1 MDIDDILRQFHCEN
15 SEMTKQR
22 FLNDFSFYISA
33 LKTMLKDDA
42 WKSLGDS
49 LEKKQT
55 ENAFELAHSLKGSAA
70 NCGLTPLY
78 VLLEKITALLRKKRT
93 AKNFCCCMKTL
104 WKKSRNLKVFCKNP

>member
-42 WKSLGDS
+42 
-49 LEKKQT
+49 
-55 ENAFELAHSLKGSAA
+55 
-70 NCGLTPLY
+70 
-78 VLLEKITALLRKKRT
+78 
-93 AKNFCCCMKTL
+93 
-104 WKKSRNLKVFCKNP
+104 

>member
-22 FLNDFSFYISA
+22 FLNDFSFYIST

-55 ENAFELAHSLKGSAA
+55 ESAFELAHQSL
-70 NCGLTPLY
+70 
-78 VLLEKITALLRKKRT
+78 IHI
-93 AKNFCCCMKTL
+93 
-104 WKKSRNLKVFCKNP
+104 

>member
-78 VLLEKITALLRKKRT
+78 VLLEKITALLRKKGDGEELLLLYE
-93 AKNFCCCMKTL
+93 NLME
-104 WKKSRNLKVFCKNP
+104 KKQELESLL